1 MAAEPTLSPGKVRG
15 LTSAANAHG
24 IFTILAVDHRD
35 SMRVVLSPDDPDGI
49 PARELTRAKFDLI
62 EGIADL
68 ASAVLLD
75 PEYSAGQ
82 AVAGRVLPGAVGF
95 ICAVEAQ
102 GYLGDPNAR
111 VTSLLDG
118 WSVAKAKRLGAS
130 GIKLL
135 VLYRPDTAVAELQ
148 DRVIAAV
155 VAECAREEIPLFLE
169 PVAYAKS
176 GEAPPGTEEFAA
188 LRRSIVV
195 DTVVRLAPLGP
206 DVLKLQFPVDTLFE
220 EDRAVWVDACAE
232 LAEACPV
239 PWALLSGGDPYELF
253 VEQVGVA
260 CDAGASGFL
269 VGRAL
274 WGEAVTMPGDER
286 RERIA
291 TELRDR
297 FAALAAVATER
308 GVDWAARHTLPVV
321 DEHWFRSY

>member
-1 MAAEPTLSPGKVRG
+1 MPADSVLSPGKVRG
-15 LTSAANAHG
+15 LTAAANDAG

-35 SMRVVLSPDDPDGI
+35 SMRVVLRPDDPDAI
-49 PARELTRAKFDLI
+49 PAAELTEAKFDLI
-62 EGIADL
+62 GGIADL

-82 AVAGRVLPGAVGF
+82 AVAARVLPGTAGF

-135 VLYRPDTAVAELQ
+135 VLYRPDTAVAAAQ
-148 DRVIAAV
+148 DEVITAV
-155 VAECAREEIPLFLE
+155 VAECGREEIPLFLE
-169 PVAYAKS
+169 PVAYGKS

-195 DTVVRLAPLGP
+195 DSVKRLAPLGP

-220 EDRAVWVDACAE
+220 HDRSVWADACAE

-239 PWALLSGGDPYELF
+239 PWALLSGGDPFDLF
-253 VEQVGVA
+253 VEQVRVA
-260 CDAGASGFL
+260 CEAGASGFL

-274 WGEAVTMPGDER
+274 WGEAVTLPRNDR
-286 RERIA
+286 RQIIDAR
-291 TELRDR
+291 LRAK
-297 FAALAAVATER
+297 FSMLSEVATEH
-308 GVDWAARHTLPVV
+308 GADWASRHALPPV
-321 DEHWFRSY
+321 DEGWFRTY

>member
-1 MAAEPTLSPGKVRG
+1 MELSAGKVRG
-15 LTSAANAHG
+15 LTAAANRHG

-35 SMRVVLSPDDPDGI
+35 SMRVVIDPADPDGL
-49 PARELTRAKFDLI
+49 PAERLTQAKFELI
-62 EGIADL
+62 SGVADL

-82 AVAGRVLPGAVGF
+82 AVAARVLPGSAGF

-135 VLYRPDTAVAELQ
+135 VLYRPDTAVADVQ

-155 VAECAREEIPLFLE
+155 VADCARSEIPLFLE
-169 PVAYAKS
+169 PVAYAKA
-176 GEAPPGTEEFAA
+176 GEAPPGTPEFAA
-188 LRRSIVV
+188 QRRRIVV
-195 DTVVRLAPLGP
+195 DTVERLVPYGP
-206 DVLKLQFPVDTLFE
+206 DVLKLQFPVDTAYE
-220 EDRAVWVDACAE
+220 TDRAVWADACAE

-239 PWALLSGGDPYELF
+239 PWALLSGGDPFESF
-253 VEQVGVA
+253 VEQVEVA
-260 CDAGASGFL
+260 CRAGASGFL

-274 WGEAVTMPGDER
+274 WGDIVTAAEAER
-286 RERIA
+286 PALI
-291 TELRDR
+291 RDR
-297 FAALAAVATER
+297 VRPMFSRLVDVATAN
-308 GVDWAARHTLPVV
+308 GTDWATRHTFPTV
-321 DEHWFRSY
+321 DENWFRTY

>member
-1 MAAEPTLSPGKVRG
+1 MSAEPSLSPGKVRG
-15 LTSAANAHG
+15 LTAAANDRG

-35 SMRVVLSPDDPDGI
+35 SMRVVLQPDDPDGI
-49 PARELTRAKFDLI
+49 APGELTEAKFDLI

-82 AVAGRVLPGAVGF
+82 AVAARVLPGAAGF

-135 VLYRPDTAVAELQ
+135 VLYRPDTEVAAIQ
-148 DRVIAAV
+148 DHVIAAV
-155 VAECAREEIPLFLE
+155 FAECAREEIPLFLE

-188 LRRSIVV
+188 LRRRIVV
-195 DTVVRLAPLGP
+195 DSVKRLAPLGP

-220 EDRAVWVDACAE
+220 DDRAVWADACAE

-239 PWALLSGGDPYELF
+239 PWALLSGGDPFDLF
-253 VEQVGVA
+253 VEQVRVA
-260 CDAGASGFL
+260 CEAGASGFL

-274 WGEAVTMPGDER
+274 WGDAITLPREER
-286 RERIA
+286 RAVIA
-291 TELRDR
+291 SQLRAK
-297 FAALAAVATER
+297 FAGLAEVATDV
-308 GVDWAARHTLPVV
+308 GADWATHHTLPEV
-321 DEHWFRSY
+321 DEAWFRTY

>member
-1 MAAEPTLSPGKVRG
+1 MPPEARLSPGKVRG
-15 LTSAANAHG
+15 LTAAANEAG

-35 SMRVVLSPDDPDGI
+35 SMRVVLSPDAPDAI
-49 PARELTRAKFDLI
+49 PAATLTEAKFDLI
-62 EGIADL
+62 AGIADL
-68 ASAVLLD
+68 ASAVLVD

-82 AVAGRVLPGAVGF
+82 AVASRVLPGRTGF

-130 GIKLL
+130 GVKLL
-135 VLYRPDTAVAELQ
+135 VLYRPDTAIAATQ
-148 DRVIAAV
+148 DEVIAAV

-169 PVAYAKS
+169 PVAYGKT
-176 GEAPPGTEEFAA
+176 GEAPPGSEEFAA
-188 LRRSIVV
+188 QRRSMVV
-195 DTVVRLAPLGP
+195 DSVKRLGPLGP

-220 EDRAVWVDACAE
+220 TDRAIWVDACAE

-239 PWALLSGGDPYELF
+239 PWALLSGGDPFDLF
-253 VEQVGVA
+253 VDQVRVA

-274 WGEAVTMPGDER
+274 WGESIALPTEQR
-286 RERIA
+286 REVIA
-291 TELRDR
+291 SRLRDR
-297 FAALAAVATER
+297 FARLAAVATDH
-308 GVDWAARHTLPVV
+308 GTDWAELYTAPAV
-321 DEHWFRSY
+321 DEHWFRTY